1 MAVKKKKGLGRGLDA
16 LIAPSV
22 PQANHSTTPAISN
35 DTSTL
40 PTLSSEKAVTSTE
53 TSAQP
58 NVVEKIVE
66 VPVEKIVEKV
76 VEVPVEKVVEKVV
89 EVPVEKVIEKVV
101 EVPVEKIVEKVIE
114 KESETMVKIDEIEP
128 NRSQPRQNFD
138 EDSLQELAD
147 SIKLHGIIQPLIV
160 QKNDEFYKIIA
171 GERRWRAARLAGLTE
186 VPVIIKDYTP
196 MESME
201 IALIENLQREDLNP
215 IEEAIAFQ
223 KLIDEYGLKQE
234 EAAEKV
240 SKSRTAVTNSLRLL
254 KLEDRVK
261 QMIIDEMISSG
272 HGRALLAIADP
283 ELQYTLAM
291 KIFDNKL
298 SVRETEKLI
307 KSMLSEKKER
317 KTAGIDPQMVIIYH
331 QLEDRIKS
339 IIGSKVQISAKNSKK
354 GKIEIEY
361 YSEEDLERIVSLL
374 ETIK

>member
-16 LIAPSV
+16 LISPTTSLTTHSETTAPKKSELQSTSSKTEADLKSTQKDATHSSNIVEKIVEV
-22 PQANHSTTPAISN
+22 PV
-35 DTSTL
+35 
-40 PTLSSEKAVTSTE
+40 EK
-53 TSAQP
+53 
-58 NVVEKIVE
+58 VVEKIVE
-66 VPVEKIVEKV
+66 VPVEKV
-76 VEVPVEKVVEKVV
+76 VE
-89 EVPVEKVIEKVV
+89 I
-101 EVPVEKIVEKVIE
+101 PVEKIVEKVIE
-114 KESETMVKIDEIEP
+114 KNAETLVKIDEIEP

-138 EDSLQELAD
+138 EDALQELAD

-160 QKNDEFYKIIA
+160 QKKDDFYKIIA

-186 VPVIIKDYTP
+186 IPVIIKDYTP

-254 KLEDRVK
+254 KLDNRVK
-261 QMIIDEMISSG
+261 QMIVDEMISSG

-298 SVRETEKLI
+298 SVRETERLI
-307 KSMLSEKKER
+307 KNMLADKKN
-317 KTAGIDPQMVIIYH
+317 KKAGIDPQTAIIYH
-331 QLEDRIKS
+331 QLEDKIKS
-339 IIGSKVQISAKNSKK
+339 IIGTKVQINAKSNKK
-354 GKIEIEY
+354 GRIEIEY